1 MKVSAG
7 PDLDTIQMVDLVGQF
22 SGIESEIREAF
33 DRIFASASFIGGK
46 EVEQFQHALE
56 AYLDVAHVIPCGN
69 GTDALQIALMALELK
84 PGDEVIVPAFTFIA
98 SVEVIALLGY
108 TPVVCDVYRDSFNMN
123 TDQLEALI
131 TPKTRAIMPVHLF
144 GQCCNMDAILDI
156 AQKHSLFV
164 VEDNAQS
171 IGAHYTLKGGKR
183 MAAGTMGTIGTTSF
197 YPSKNLGG
205 YGDGGALY
213 TNDARLGAFIKSI
226 ANHGMTRRY
235 YHDHVGVNSRL
246 DAFQAAI
253 LNVKL
258 KRLDQYNKVR
268 IAAADQYDAELKN
281 LAEVT
286 TPIRSSNTT
295 HVFHQYTIQ
304 VPSEVRDPLQEHL
317 KAQGIPSMIYYP
329 VPLQE
334 QKAFD
339 GILKTPVSLDI
350 TTALCKSVISLPM
363 HSELQSGQVSFICD
377 QIRNFFQN

>member
-1 MKVSAG
+1 
-7 PDLDTIQMVDLVGQF
+7 
-22 SGIESEIREAF
+22 
-33 DRIFASASFIGGK
+33 
-46 EVEQFQHALE
+46 
-56 AYLDVAHVIPCGN
+56 
-69 GTDALQIALMALELK
+69 
-84 PGDEVIVPAFTFIA
+84 
-98 SVEVIALLGY
+98 
-108 TPVVCDVYRDSFNMN
+108 
-123 TDQLEALI
+123 
-131 TPKTRAIMPVHLF
+131 
-144 GQCCNMDAILDI
+144 
-156 AQKHSLFV
+156 
-164 VEDNAQS
+164 
-171 IGAHYTLKGGKR
+171 
-183 MAAGTMGTIGTTSF
+183 
-197 YPSKNLGG
+197 
-205 YGDGGALY
+205 
-213 TNDARLGAFIKSI
+213 
-226 ANHGMTRRY
+226 
-235 YHDHVGVNSRL
+235 VNSRL

-286 TPIRSSNTT
+286 TPVRSSNTT

-304 VPSEVRDPLQEHL
+304 MPSEVRDPFQEHL